1 MKVGSL
7 VTLKTG
13 RAKVIGLDP
22 ALSVGVVTKIIEP
35 TPESPIRWTTVV
47 WGDKS
52 EEMPCRWL
60 EVVSE

>member
-13 RAKVIGLDP
+13 RAKQIGFDL
-22 ALSVGVVTKIIEP
+22 ALSVGVVTKIVEP
-35 TPESPIRWTTVV
+35 TPASPIRWTTVA